1 MALQIRNTD
10 SLSGIKVKINSI
22 FKYIKLT
29 QLADD
34 TTLFLNSVLEVKIA
48 LQIIETFGKH
58 SGLILNKNKTDAMF
72 IGKLKNCSD
81 FLCDINW
88 PDGPI
93 KSLGVFFGHNRLQC
107 NELNL
112 SSKIENCEKILI
124 HWKKRNLTFFGK
136 IQIIKTLLLLKFV
149 YLAKSTV
156 VPQEKI
162 NTLNKLFFK
171 FLWNDKREKIK
182 RSTLIGTKSKGGIE
196 MFDVP
201 SFFNSLKIKW
211 ITNLCNCKNANW
223 TILPIYFLNIFGD
236 NYLIFLYVYRQ
247 C

>member
-1 MALQIRNTD
+1 MALRIINTD
-10 SLSGIKVKINSI
+10 SLSGIKIKTNSI

-34 TTLFLNSVLEVKIA
+34 TTLFLNSVLEIKIA

-72 IGKLKNCSD
+72 IGKLKNCTD

-107 NELNL
+107 NELNW

-124 HWKKRNLTFFGK
+124 NWKKRNLTFFGK
-136 IQIIKTLLLLKFV
+136 IQIIKTLLLPKCV
-149 YLAKSTV
+149 YLAQSTV
-156 VPQEKI
+156 VPLEK
-162 NTLNKLFFK
+162 
-171 FLWNDKREKIK
+171 
-182 RSTLIGTKSKGGIE
+182 
-196 MFDVP
+196 
-201 SFFNSLKIKW
+201 
-211 ITNLCNCKNANW
+211 
-223 TILPIYFLNIFGD
+223 LNILNNLF
-236 NYLIFLYVYRQ
+236 
-247 C
+247 